1 VLAAV
6 SACHPPTATV
16 VARIATG
23 AEASPS
29 ALELDAS
36 GGALVTASREKS
48 NVTVWAGP
56 FTSSTPAFDRGASGT
71 LGVVAFASPD
81 VVFVATEGGA
91 VNEWNWKT
99 GSTDFEHKFFGS
111 ALAARSADGRYIAF
125 GGEVYDRKTGRAESP
140 ARVAEQSALEF
151 SADGTRL
158 LSASFHDRTLLVRT
172 LPPGAG
178 SAAQEW
184 HARGDVRRAAIS
196 PRGDRVVAA
205 LRGDDIEVWRLPSLA
220 TSASWSANDL
230 VVDLAFLT
238 DDARVVVADQS
249 GVEVHDATTG
259 QRTFR
264 GDFDGKLGA
273 FSVDGD
279 IAAAGTL
286 TGELV
291 VWNLVQGKVLA
302 RARLA
307 SSRIAQISVRAS
319 VRRLAVADQVGTLTI
334 LAW

>member
-1 VLAAV
+1 MV
-6 SACHPPTATV
+6 
-16 VARIATG
+16 TG

-29 ALELDAS
+29 ALEFDVS
-36 GGALVTASREKS
+36 GAALVTASRENN
-48 NVTVWAGP
+48 NVTVWAAP
-56 FTSSTPAFDRGASGT
+56 FTSSAPAFARGASGT

-91 VNEWNWKT
+91 VSEWNWKRA
-99 GSTDFEHKFFGS
+99 STDFEYKFSGS
-111 ALAARSADGRYIAF
+111 ALGARNADGRYIAF
-125 GGEVYDRKTGRAESP
+125 GGEVYDRKTGREESP
-140 ARVAEQSALEF
+140 ARVAEQSALQF

-172 LPPGAG
+172 LPAGVGGAG
-178 SAAQEW
+178 GATQEW
-184 HARGDVRRAAIS
+184 QARGDIRRAAIS
-196 PRGDRVVAA
+196 PRGDRVAAA
-205 LRGDDIEVWRLPSLA
+205 LRGDDVEVWQLPSLA

-238 DDARVVVADQS
+238 DGARVVVADQS

-264 GDFDGKLGA
+264 GDVDGKLGA
-273 FSVDGD
+273 SSFDGD

-291 VWNLVQGKVLA
+291 VWDLAQGKVLS
-302 RARLA
+302 RARLP